1 MKCLFDN
8 IDHELLMR
16 VVRRHVKEVWI
27 CLQTQKETSIALAK
41 MGMQIENIASAV
53 NADIEQ
59 IKCWISEM

>member
-1 MKCLFDN
+1 
-8 IDHELLMR
+8 MR